1 MQVPKAVCCLYTL
14 LLVCLVLVSI
24 GLEEGFTNEKS
35 FEFHHPEVT
44 LSGWHEVIIQLIT
57 QKHHTHAPMRACM
70 HARMHAHTHAHAHT
84 HTHKHIHTH
93 THTHTQAHIHTQAH
107 TYAHARTHTHTQL
120 HTYSAMPLYL
130 TILIKVCDKIIKFK
144 CVQHFHLIVASYFL
158 SDDASDQM
166 SVL

>member
-14 LLVCLVLVSI
+14 LLVCLVLVLI

-57 QKHHTHAPMRACM
+57 QKHHTHAPMRARM

-84 HTHKHIHTH
+84 HTHKHIH